1 MKCTHTQT
9 RFPST
14 LISDNDNY
22 THFVLAQ
29 LRYFIYEIQTLH
41 EPKHQTTS
49 VENPMT
55 TLSTTIATT
64 TMTSRTR

>member
-1 MKCTHTQT
+1 MQLLARSIKTKYRKTHTHT
-9 RFPST
+9 RSPST

-29 LRYFIYEIQTLH
+29 LRYFIYEIQTRH
-41 EPKHQTTS
+41 EAKHQTTS

-55 TLSTTIATT
+55 T
-64 TMTSRTR
+64 